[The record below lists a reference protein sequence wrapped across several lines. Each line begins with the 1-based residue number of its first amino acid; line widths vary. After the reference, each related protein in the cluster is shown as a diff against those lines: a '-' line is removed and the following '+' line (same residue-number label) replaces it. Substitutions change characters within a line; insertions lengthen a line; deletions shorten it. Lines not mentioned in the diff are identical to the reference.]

1 MITFGL
7 GTIGRDMLY
16 TMISVNLMFYLTD
29 ILNLNDHAMAWIT
42 VIMLILRI
50 YDAADDPIMGRVVDN
65 TKSRWGKFKPNILIG
80 ALFTGIFTVLLFTD
94 FGISEGWYIAMFAVV
109 YLIWGITFTV
119 NDIAYW
125 SMLPSLTMDQKER
138 EKMGA
143 FARICANLG
152 MFAVVVAI
160 IPVTN
165 MVGKAIGSMQMSW
178 FFFAAAMVLI
188 MWGTQSITLFGVK
201 EPHLVIKDNPS
212 TSVKDTVKAIFKN
225 DQLLFTAIAMSLFQ
239 IGYDTTTGF
248 GIYFFKYA
256 YGNENMFSVFA
267 AILGVSQIAA
277 LMAFPLF
284 SKRFSRKQLYTG
296 ATALVVLGYLIFFFV
311 PSNSMM
317 YVGIA
322 GVMLFVGEAFIQLLM
337 LVFLTDTI
345 EYGQWKL
352 GKRNDS
358 VTFAV
363 QPFINK
369 MGAAVGSGI
378 VGATVI
384 ISGINAANSAAEV
397 TPEGLL
403 IMKSAMLLLPL
414 LFIAAGYIVY
424 RLKYKIDK
432 EMYDKILSDLR
443 ERGEIR

>member
-1 MITFGL
+1 
-7 GTIGRDMLY
+7 
-16 TMISVNLMFYLTD
+16 
-29 ILNLNDHAMAWIT
+29 
-42 VIMLILRI
+42 
-50 YDAADDPIMGRVVDN
+50 
-65 TKSRWGKFKPNILIG
+65 
-80 ALFTGIFTVLLFTD
+80 
-94 FGISEGWYIAMFAVV
+94 
-109 YLIWGITFTV
+109 
-119 NDIAYW
+119 
-125 SMLPSLTMDQKER
+125 
-138 EKMGA
+138 
-143 FARICANLG
+143 
-152 MFAVVVAI
+152 
-160 IPVTN
+160 
-165 MVGKAIGSMQMSW
+165 
-178 FFFAAAMVLI
+178 
-188 MWGTQSITLFGVK
+188 
-201 EPHLVIKDNPS
+201 
-212 TSVKDTVKAIFKN
+212 
-225 DQLLFTAIAMSLFQ
+225 MSLFQ
-239 IGYDTTTGF
+239 IGYDTTTSF

-284 SKRFSRKQLYTG
+284 SRRFSRKQLYTG

-311 PSNSMM
+311 PSNSML
-317 YVGIA
+317 YIGIA
-322 GVMLFVGEAFIQLLM
+322 GVMIFVGEAFIQLLM

-384 ISGINAANSAAEV
+384 ISGINAASSAADV
-397 TPEGLL
+397 TPQGLL
-403 IMKSAMLLLPL
+403 IMKVAMLVLPL
-414 LFIAAGYIVY
+414 LFIAAGYVVY

-432 EMYDKILSDLR
+432 EMYDKILFDLR